1 MPNTADIVEKR
12 AGNLRPGA
20 ATQRGERQDAGPAA
34 RQGGEP
40 AQRQQT
46 ARTREPVIRSGRVW
60 AYSVA
65 SDGLRIKLEGGAI
78 NRSLIF
84 VGADEP
90 HFRPAVSAVML
101 AYNSRYAPSTGADGK
116 PTIDNQFITARIES
130 APQPN
135 GFEAATAIAL
145 GKDPF
150 EFKDWVIRA
159 EDVVRSS

>member
-1 MPNTADIVEKR
+1 MPDTTEIAEKR
-12 AGNLRPGA
+12 AGNRMPGA
-20 ATQRGERQDAGPAA
+20 ARRRGERQDATPAA

-40 AQRQQT
+40 AQRQQA

-65 SDGLRIKLEGGAI
+65 SDGLRIKLMGGAI

-90 HFRPAVSAVML
+90 HFRPAVSTVML
-101 AYNSRYAPSTGADGK
+101 AYNARYTRSTGGDDK
-116 PTIDNQFITARIES
+116 STIDDQFITARIES

-145 GKDPF
+145 GEDPF
-150 EFKDWVIRA
+150 EFEGWVIHGTGA
-159 EDVVRSS
+159 VRSS